1 MAANRALPKY
11 VRISRD
17 IIARITGGELPPGAL
32 APSENE
38 IIRRYGVS
46 NTTARRALAEVDAA
60 GWAERIKGRGTIVR
74 RRRVQ
79 RSVDR
84 ILGFTR
90 NMIEAGRTPRTE
102 VLSVKRLRGGR
113 AVTGG
118 RLSGPVWVIRRL
130 RLADEEPM
138 MVETRHVSADL
149 CPDIKQHDLT
159 GSLYDIYAVAYGLE
173 LIRVDQELSTILLDR
188 ETAATF
194 GVTDPLPAF
203 RIHGVTTCAGERV
216 LETEHSTYRGDLYRF
231 TVSATRN
238 GAERTGPPWT

>member
-1 MAANRALPKY
+1 MTTGRTMPKY

-17 IIARITGGELPPGAL
+17 IIARIAGGELPPGAL
-32 APSENE
+32 VPSENE
-38 IIRRYGVS
+38 IIRQYGVS
-46 NTTARRALAEVDAA
+46 NTTARKALAQVDVA

-74 RRRVQ
+74 RRRVE

-102 VLSVKRLRGGR
+102 VLSVKQLRRGGSATAGRLRGG
-113 AVTGG
+113 
-118 RLSGPVWVIRRL
+118 VWVIRRL
-130 RLADEEPM
+130 RLADDEPM
-138 MVETRHVSADL
+138 MIETRYVSAEL

-159 GSLYDIYAVAYGLE
+159 TSLYDIYAATYGLE
-173 LIRVDQELSTILLDR
+173 LIRVDQELSTILLDC

-203 RIHGVTTCAGERV
+203 SIRGVTICAGDRV
-216 LETEHSTYRGDLYRF
+216 LETEHSIYRGDLYRF

-238 GAERTGPPWT
+238 GPERTGPWT